1 MTELS
6 SVPEE
11 GQMAKI
17 SSIPEEGI
25 WPSSGIELN
34 SAMES
39 KDGCHTAD
47 LSSILVERPRP
58 RVHYFSFAA
67 LLIRIQ
73 LLNKGLCSLK
83 EQIFTFKSRPLFEIF

>member
-1 MTELS
+1 MAELS

-34 SAMES
+34 SAIES
-39 KDGCHTAD
+39 NHGCHTAE

-58 RVHYFSFAA
+58 RVYYFSFAA

-73 LLNKGLCSLK
+73 LLKKGLLLLK
-83 EQIFTFKSRPLFEIF
+83 GANFYF

>member
-1 MTELS
+1 MAELS

-39 KDGCHTAD
+39 KDGCHTCRKAKAE
-47 LSSILVERPRP
+47 S
-58 RVHYFSFAA
+58 
-67 LLIRIQ
+67 LL
-73 LLNKGLCSLK
+73 
-83 EQIFTFKSRPLFEIF
+83 F